1 MYNNILNIGL
11 IEDIQMGKLI
21 ITNFLAFSKFEQSII
36 VNII

>member
-21 ITNFLAFSKFEQSII
+21 ITNFLAFAKFEQSII